1 MGLNEEQKIF
11 YFKYGYL
18 LIKKLIS
25 KEECEEY
32 LLHIEKLNKGEKK
45 LIGFKRSKGSSSYK
59 GRTFNQHLYDSNVLN
74 FLIYPKFK
82 KLLEDCFGQQ
92 AEGIQT
98 MHFFQGSEH
107 PLHQDQYYLPDC
119 MSAWIAMEDVN
130 DENGPLCLQPKSHLG
145 RLITKKEIPLQQ
157 KGETYEQ
164 QQTNR
169 YFPIVKKIAD
179 ENNIPIINILAKQ
192 GDVLLFHG
200 RLIHGG
206 SALLKKNS
214 TRHSLACHYIP
225 YTSSNWDRDWPRIS
239 FDETRRVKYNSQ

>member
-1 MGLNEEQKIF
+1 MDLTKEHKI
-11 YFKYGYL
+11 YYSKNGYL
-18 LIKKLIS
+18 LIKNLIN

-32 LLHIEKLNKGEKK
+32 LKHIEKLNKGEKI
-45 LIGFKRSKGSSSYK
+45 LTGFQRSEGPSSYK
-59 GRTFNQHLYDSNVLN
+59 GRTFNQHLYDSNVLK
-74 FLIYPKFK
+74 FLIHPKLK
-82 KLLEDCFGQQ
+82 NILEDCFGQE

-130 DENGPLCLQPKSHLG
+130 EENGPLCLQPQSHLG
-145 RLITKKEIPLQQ
+145 RLITKKEIPIQQ
-157 KGETYEQ
+157 EGETYEQ

-169 YFPIVKKIAD
+169 YFPIVKKIAK
-179 ENNIPIINILAKQ
+179 ENNIPIINILEKQ

-206 SALLKKNS
+206 STILKKNS
-214 TRHSLACHYIP
+214 TRHALACHYIP
-225 YTSSNWDRDWPRIS
+225 YTSCNWDRDWPRIS
-239 FDETRRVKYNSQ
+239 FDGTRRVKYNI